1 VNKKVVRKK
10 NFSKAHLLSAV
21 AGFGGAL
28 VLGMPAHASGFGLR
42 ESSADSL
49 GNAFTGSEAK
59 AYDASTVWN
68 NPAGMALLDNDEI
81 DGAISLIAPSAH
93 FTGSATNAQTG
104 GNVSGS
110 NGGNAVAPAAS
121 GASFGVMTLGPN
133 WRLGFSVTSPFGERT
148 NYTGDFVGRYQGL
161 ASSITDINFGLA
173 LSYKVNDHLSIG
185 GGPNFD
191 YFQARLTEAVNVPVL
206 SAATGQDPTGQIR
219 GTNLGVGYNL
229 GILYQF
235 DDATRIGLDYHSRIR
250 HNISGGQYVSIPGS
264 YSAVPAV
271 VGLLSQANTKATTS
285 ITLPDSAGLGIYHQI
300 NPQWAVM
307 GSVEWTEW
315 SLLKTIN
322 ITAQNG
328 SGNTTIQENWRN
340 TWFAG
345 VGTNYQLTDKIMLQG
360 GFAYDESPVTD
371 ANRTVRIPDADH
383 YDLGFGAQYQLLP
396 NTKLE
401 LAYGHV
407 FTPGGSI
414 HGSAAASAL
423 TPAGSIDGEYSA
435 SDNSVTAGM
444 NMIF

>member
-1 VNKKVVRKK
+1 MTRTSASRARVLVVIT
-10 NFSKAHLLSAV
+10 
-21 AGFGGAL
+21 GFGGSLVMAL
-28 VLGMPAHASGFGLR
+28 PAHASGFGLR

-235 DDATRIGLDYHSRIR
+235 DDATRIGDQPGAEIR
-250 HNISGGQYVSIPGS
+250 G
-264 YSAVPAV
+264 
-271 VGLLSQANTKATTS
+271 AN
-285 ITLPDSAGLGIYHQI
+285 LVQCFLY
-300 NPQWAVM
+300 
-307 GSVEWTEW
+307 
-315 SLLKTIN
+315 
-322 ITAQNG
+322 
-328 SGNTTIQENWRN
+328 R
-340 TWFAG
+340 
-345 VGTNYQLTDKIMLQG
+345 
-360 GFAYDESPVTD
+360 
-371 ANRTVRIPDADH
+371 
-383 YDLGFGAQYQLLP
+383 
-396 NTKLE
+396 
-401 LAYGHV
+401 
-407 FTPGGSI
+407 
-414 HGSAAASAL
+414 
-423 TPAGSIDGEYSA
+423 
-435 SDNSVTAGM
+435 
-444 NMIF
+444 